1 MTDLTR
7 GNLPTHHRIDLQT
20 VDAGKAI
27 RRARFHSAL
36 VKHVRLLIIV
46 SSGLAIA
53 SVAIIA
59 FFDPFK
65 RLPGHVEVGHVGLQ
79 GSKVTM
85 KAPKMAGLRSN
96 GRPFELQG
104 ISGIQDILKPNLIEL
119 YGVKAKIVMDDMTTS
134 RITASDGL
142 YDSSSDVIS
151 LKGHVHIINDSGY
164 DLRMPSATVNVRSS
178 SIITNEP
185 VVVLLNGGRVV
196 ADRMD
201 IEDDGHKITF
211 DGDVHSTVDSTYT
224 VDVGDSNDSSGSDT
238 GQAEAQK

>member
-1 MTDLTR
+1 MTDFTR
-7 GNLPTHHRIDLQT
+7 ENLPSHHRIDLQT
-20 VDAGKAI
+20 VDAGRAI
-27 RRARFHSAL
+27 RRARLHSAL

-46 SSGLAIA
+46 SSTLAIVSLA
-53 SVAIIA
+53 VIA

-65 RLPGHVEVGHVGLQ
+65 RLPGKVTVGHVGMQ
-79 GSKVTM
+79 GSRVTM
-85 KAPKMAGLRSN
+85 KSPKMAGMRSN
-96 GRPFELQG
+96 GRPFELEG
-104 ISGIQDILKPNLIEL
+104 LSGIQDILKPNLIEL
-119 YGVKAKIVMDDMTTS
+119 AGVKAKIVMDDMTTS

-201 IEDDGHKITF
+201 IEDDGHKISF
-211 DGDVHSTVDSTYT
+211 DGDVHSTVDSSYS
-224 VDVGDSNDSSGSDT
+224 VDGGGDGGGSDT
-238 GQAEAQK
+238 GPAEAQK

>member
-1 MTDLTR
+1 
-7 GNLPTHHRIDLQT
+7 
-20 VDAGKAI
+20 
-27 RRARFHSAL
+27 
-36 VKHVRLLIIV
+36 
-46 SSGLAIA
+46 
-53 SVAIIA
+53 
-59 FFDPFK
+59 
-65 RLPGHVEVGHVGLQ
+65 
-79 GSKVTM
+79 M

-119 YGVKAKIVMDDMTTS
+119 YGVKAKIVMDDSTTS
-134 RITASDGL
+134 RITATDGL

-201 IEDDGHKITF
+201 IEDDGHKISF

-224 VDVGDSNDSSGSDT
+224 VDVGDGGGSDT